1 MIENGHLVLRIPDE
15 CLLMDEIHMHNTEL
29 RSSAE
34 SLSELQKSEG
44 GEPCPTKSKTSNHL
58 DWCGPWYKSNWYQ
71 GNFADT
77 LSSQPS
83 VFLHTKNH
91 SCDQEEVNNYFCHF
105 FVCKSSVNSG
115 LQNGDKIG
123 TSLWSGWTTIWRITS
138 LEQHED
144 STAERVRKTWS
155 TKFLRWTV
163 PSTWKRF
170 ENCEESKNLGL
181 LLSNSRTLWWNTDWP
196 SWWCTLEIFTIWIVH
211 LSQGLV
217 SHHPIFSWEQTDIWV
232 NESDK
237 GRQTF
242 FTPLNLIGGDPD
254 EEEPVM
260 TAQFLKVSHNHPVHK
275 IKGCNSG
282 KRSLMRSSCTIMC
295 QQSAST

>member
-1 MIENGHLVLRIPDE
+1 MVQVQLASRKL
-15 CLLMDEIHMHNTEL
+15 
-29 RSSAE
+29 
-34 SLSELQKSEG
+34 
-44 GEPCPTKSKTSNHL
+44 
-58 DWCGPWYKSNWYQ
+58 
-71 GNFADT
+71 FADT

-91 SCDQEEVNNYFCHF
+91 SCDQEEVNNHFCQF
-105 FVCKSSVNSG
+105 FVWRSSVNSG
-115 LQNGDKIG
+115 FQNGGKIG
-123 TSLWSGWTTIWRITS
+123 ASLGSGWTTIWRITS
-138 LEQHED
+138 LGQHED
-144 STAERVRKTWS
+144 STAEIVRKTWS

-181 LLSNSRTLWWNTDWP
+181 LPSNSRTLWWNTDWP
-196 SWWCTLEIFTIWIVH
+196 SWWCTLEIFTIWIVY

-217 SHHPIFSWEQTDIWV
+217 SHHPIYSRERTDIWV
-232 NESDK
+232 NDSDK
-237 GRQTF
+237 GRQTFF

-260 TAQFLKVSHNHPVHK
+260 TAQFLKKWVHYQSHPVHK

-282 KRSLMRSSCTIMC
+282 KQRLMRSSCTIMC